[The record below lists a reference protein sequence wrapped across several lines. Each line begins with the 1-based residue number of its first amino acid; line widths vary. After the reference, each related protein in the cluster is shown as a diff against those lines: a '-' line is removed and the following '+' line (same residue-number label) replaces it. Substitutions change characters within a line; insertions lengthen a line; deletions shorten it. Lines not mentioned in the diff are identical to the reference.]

1 MELLD
6 QSIEEVET
14 EEVLDRLHEMKA
26 HSDNKRKAPAEDAP
40 AHRLLSGGTGAAV
53 EDAMTAASA
62 SVEPYATVEP
72 DAPRRAGKLY
82 FFFLENEIFVNYIF
96 V

>member
-26 HSDNKRKAPAEDAP
+26 RSDNKRKAPAEDAP
-40 AHRLLSGGTGAAV
+40 AHSQLSGGTGAAV
-53 EDAMTAASA
+53 EDAMTA
-62 SVEPYATVEP
+62 SVEPYATAEP
-72 DAPRRAGKLY
+72 DAPPQSREIIL
-82 FFFLENEIFVNYIF
+82 FLLRKRDFL
-96 V
+96 